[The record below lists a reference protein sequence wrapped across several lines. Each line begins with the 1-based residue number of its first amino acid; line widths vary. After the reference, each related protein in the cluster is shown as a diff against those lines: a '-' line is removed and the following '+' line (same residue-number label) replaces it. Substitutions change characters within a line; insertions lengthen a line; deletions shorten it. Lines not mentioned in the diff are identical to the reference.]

1 MGRPSGT
8 HPSPRPTPHTFTPTP
23 TPTLPTCRAIDALAC
38 PAGFYC
44 PTPAAA
50 LPCEPGYFCPPA
62 TIQPVTCN
70 MTLLVEAAPLMPI
83 TFRPATVAQRV
94 FMYGDPLQGNSC
106 PANASDPI
114 GLCPKGWYC
123 PDPAVKLPCPAGFY
137 CKSGSLQPQR
147 CPFLTNCPAGACEC
161 RACVGLHCAA

>member
-1 MGRPSGT
+1 MSAACCLLDLPANPFLQILVIFLPSRCCNPVFNQPGT
-8 HPSPRPTPHTFTPTP
+8 QHLYPPRAHISATH
-23 TPTLPTCRAIDALAC
+23 TLPACRAINALAC

-70 MTLLVEAAPLMPI
+70 MSLLVEAAPLMPI
-83 TFRPATVAQRV
+83 AFRPATVAQRV
-94 FMYGDPLQGNSC
+94 FLYGDPLQGNSC

-114 GLCPKGWYC
+114 GLCPKGQ
-123 PDPAVKLPCPAGFY
+123 VKGLRSQHSTHQHSASANAGW
-137 CKSGSLQPQR
+137 
-147 CPFLTNCPAGACEC
+147 A
-161 RACVGLHCAA
+161 